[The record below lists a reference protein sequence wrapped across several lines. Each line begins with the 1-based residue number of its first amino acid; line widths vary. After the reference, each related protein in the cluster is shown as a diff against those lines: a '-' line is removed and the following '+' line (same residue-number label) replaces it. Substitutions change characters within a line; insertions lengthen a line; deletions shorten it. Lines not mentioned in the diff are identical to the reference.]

1 MTMAGVARCF
11 TGWAFFIS
19 EGKREMRLLERFA
32 KKWKMRGVMKTFLSW
47 KEAWK
52 MAKWERELIRKNGGV
67 SAGDDTTNSDRD
79 FLSGKAFLKATHAS
93 KQWDCHPSRV
103 KELKHEI
110 KLLLDENRLLK
121 KSVTKLKA
129 TAIARSTSPIRMGGN
144 QKKIRNNVQGIVNT
158 QKNIHKYMYGEGE
171 EENGRYGSP
180 MSVGGGSTAW

>member
-11 TGWAFFIS
+11 TGWAFFVS

-47 KEAWK
+47 KDTWK
-52 MAKWERELIRKNGGV
+52 TAKWERELIRKNGGV
-67 SAGDDTTNSDRD
+67 TTEGEDTTNTDRD
-79 FLSGKAFLKATHAS
+79 FLRGKAFLKATKAS

-121 KSVTKLKA
+121 KTVTKLKG
-129 TAIARSTSPIRMGGN
+129 TAIARSTSPIRMGGS
-144 QKKIRNNVQGIVNT
+144 QKKIRNNVQSIVNT
-158 QKNIHKYMYGEGE
+158 QKNIYKYLNDDEEG
-171 EENGRYGSP
+171 RKYASP